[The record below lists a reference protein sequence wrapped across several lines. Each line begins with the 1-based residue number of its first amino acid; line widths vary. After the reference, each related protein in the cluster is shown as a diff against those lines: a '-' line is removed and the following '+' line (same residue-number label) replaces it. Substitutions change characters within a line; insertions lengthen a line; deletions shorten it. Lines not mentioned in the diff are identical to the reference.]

1 MEPFK
6 NNRHRSLK
14 LKRIGIDTHQEA
26 VVYMRADCPICRS
39 EGFQAQAR
47 VLIKT
52 PRQKIIATLN
62 VVYDHILGTD
72 EAGLSEAAWTRLQPT
87 EGEMAE
93 FSHPP
98 TVESLS
104 ELRAK
109 VYGHRLGAQAFKN
122 IIRDIV
128 TGQYAD
134 VHLASFITACS
145 GNALSLDEII
155 YLTEAMVEVG
165 DQLHWKNEIIVDKH
179 CVGGLPGNR
188 TTPIVVAI
196 VAAAGLTMP
205 KTSSR
210 AITSPA
216 GTADTMET
224 LTPVALSLA
233 EMRRVVELEG
243 ACLVWGGA
251 ANLSP
256 ADDIL
261 IRVERSL
268 DLDSEAQLIASVLS
282 KKKAAGA
289 THVVLDIPVGLTAKV
304 RSQQDAQRLASL
316 FEQAGQKMGLKIKC
330 LLSDGNQPVG
340 SGMGPALE
348 ARDVLAVL
356 RGEAHAPQ
364 DLRERAIV
372 LAGNV
377 LELSAKVSSGQGI
390 ARAEQLLK
398 SGEAWKKFYRI
409 CEAQGGFHEPGQARF
424 SKTVSASHSGYVRN
438 IDNRKLAR
446 VAKLAG
452 APNDKTAGLLLHAH
466 LDDFVGCGEDLF
478 TIHAESEGELHY
490 AMDYVKRHPNILT
503 LGE

>member
-1 MEPFK
+1 MEPFQY
-6 NNRHRSLK
+6 NHHRSLK
-14 LKRIGIDTHQEA
+14 LRRIGIDTHQEA

-52 PRQKIIATLN
+52 QRQKIIATLN
-62 VVYDHILGTD
+62 VVYDHILTID
-72 EAGLSEAAWTRLQPT
+72 EAGLSEAAWARLQPA

-109 VYGHRLGAQAFKN
+109 VYGHRLSAPAFQN
-122 IIRDIV
+122 IIKDIV
-128 TGQYAD
+128 SGQYAD

-145 GNALSLDEII
+145 GDALNLDEII
-155 YLTEAMVEVG
+155 YLTQAMVEVG
-165 DQLHWKNEIIVDKH
+165 DKLHWKNKMIIDKH

-196 VAAAGLTMP
+196 AAAAGLTMP

-224 LTPVALSLA
+224 MTSVALSLS
-233 EMRRVVELEG
+233 EMRQVVEREG

-289 THVVLDIPVGLTAKV
+289 SHVVLDIPVGLTAKI
-304 RSQQDAQRLASL
+304 RSQHDAQRLASL
-316 FEQAGQKMGLKIKC
+316 FEQAGKKMGLKIKC

-340 SGMGPALE
+340 SGIGPALE

-356 RGEAHAPQ
+356 RGENNAPQ
-364 DLRERAIV
+364 DLRERALV
-372 LAGNV
+372 LAGSV
-377 LELSAKVSSGQGI
+377 LELAGYASPDQGR
-390 ARAEQLLK
+390 ARAEQLLF

-424 SKTVSASHSGYVRN
+424 SKAILASRSGYVRN

-452 APNDKTAGLLLHAH
+452 APNDKTAGLYLHAH
-466 LDDFVGCGEDLF
+466 LDNFVGCGEPLF
-478 TIHAESEGELHY
+478 TIYAESEGELLY